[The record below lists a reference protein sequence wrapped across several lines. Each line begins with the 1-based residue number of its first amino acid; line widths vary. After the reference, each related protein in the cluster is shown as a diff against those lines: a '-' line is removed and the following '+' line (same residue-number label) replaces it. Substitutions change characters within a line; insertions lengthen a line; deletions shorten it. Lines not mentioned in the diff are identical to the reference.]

1 MAKYGSR
8 TLCGPEMV
16 DEAATLYVMTEETL
30 YAVLHLPLLGE
41 AFVYYMQKDFP
52 FILPSG

>member
-1 MAKYGSR
+1 
-8 TLCGPEMV
+8 MV